1 MKELKMSKRYM
12 LVSYMQKANG
22 LWDELTDFK
31 DNLKLKDIQNA
42 TVVLD
47 HKEKKVVKN
56 RLNSEAGYDDM
67 LEFYKRTIGDQ
78 LTPYLP

>member
-1 MKELKMSKRYM
+1 MSKRYM

-56 RLNSEAGYDDM
+56 RLNPEAGYDDM

>member
-1 MKELKMSKRYM
+1 M
-12 LVSYMQKANG
+12 LVIYMQKANG

-31 DNLKLKDIQNA
+31 DNLKLKDIANA

-47 HKEKKVVKN
+47 HKEKKVIKN
-56 RLNSEAGYDDM
+56 RLNAEAGYDDM

>member
-1 MKELKMSKRYM
+1 M
-12 LVSYMQKANG
+12 LVIYMQKPNG

-56 RLNSEAGYDDM
+56 RLNPEADYDDM

>member
-1 MKELKMSKRYM
+1 M

-31 DNLKLKDIQNA
+31 DNLKLKDIQNS